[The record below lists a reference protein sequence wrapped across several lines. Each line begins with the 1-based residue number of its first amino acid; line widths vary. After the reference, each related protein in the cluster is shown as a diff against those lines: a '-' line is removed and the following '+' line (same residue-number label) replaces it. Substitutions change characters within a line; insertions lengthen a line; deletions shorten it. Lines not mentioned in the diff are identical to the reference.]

1 MNDYSHLGIHIMV
14 AVIQK
19 GAKKLNSQRSSMR
32 GSVSRRRVRLRG
44 VCHLPGGNRV
54 DVVVVV

>member
-1 MNDYSHLGIHIMV
+1 MV

-32 GSVSRRRVRLRG
+32 GSVSRRRVRW
-44 VCHLPGGNRV
+44 VCVCVIQLERIELTLLLWLCEGGFGWIS
-54 DVVVVV
+54 